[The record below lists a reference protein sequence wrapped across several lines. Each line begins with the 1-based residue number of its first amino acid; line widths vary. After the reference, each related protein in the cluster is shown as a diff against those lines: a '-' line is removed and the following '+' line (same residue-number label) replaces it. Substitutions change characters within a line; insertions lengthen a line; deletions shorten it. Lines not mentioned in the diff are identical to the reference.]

1 MYDGKKPAG
10 LMFCVCSAAVFLP
23 WLHLHPSHS
32 STDITDQAVFI
43 KIMYIYKPKE
53 TFKLFF
59 KIYVPIQ
66 HQLLW
71 KALLQ
76 INV

>member
-32 STDITDQAVFI
+32 STDITDTE
-43 KIMYIYKPKE
+43 MYFALK
-53 TFKLFF
+53 
-59 KIYVPIQ
+59 
-66 HQLLW
+66 QL
-71 KALLQ
+71 KQ
-76 INV
+76 FPSK